1 MSAGARWRLFQVVG
15 VESEYTIVDRETLGV
30 RPVADELLRG
40 MAGEYVNEIERDG
53 FGWSNELVCH
63 VIEIKTNGPAP
74 GLQGLA
80 EGFHGEI
87 RFINERLR
95 SSGAM
100 L

>member
-74 GLQGLA
+74 GM
-80 EGFHGEI
+80 
-87 RFINERLR
+87 RLKPADAHQYQPKPAR
-95 SSGAM
+95 NTVITR
-100 L
+100 